1 MRRYWVSIVSAA
13 VVIFMAL
20 FMRDFVRE
28 GIIIP
33 FFRLARFFQSFPQE
47 VLWFFFLGLVV
58 YVAAK
63 SQKNWEIQK
72 RKNKKTK
79 TEQLGRI
86 ENLAILIK
94 QARQGT
100 YTRERLARHLG
111 ELALQ
116 TLAYQ
121 ERHSLD
127 VMKARLR
134 RGNLNVPP
142 DIMNYL
148 QAGLSWEHAFHQR
161 KGRWPFRKQILSSPL
176 DLDPLK
182 VVEFIE
188 SLLEV
193 SSDAKARGST

>member
-1 MRRYWVSIVSAA
+1 MRRYWFSIVSAA
-13 VVIFMAL
+13 AVIFMAL

-63 SQKNWEIQK
+63 SLKNWEIQK

-86 ENLAILIK
+86 ESLAILIK

-100 YTRERLARHLG
+100 YTRERLARRLG
-111 ELALQ
+111 ELTLQ

-127 VMKARLR
+127 AMKARLR
-134 RGNLNVPP
+134 RGDLNVPP
-142 DIMNYL
+142 DILNYL

-176 DLDPLK
+176 DLDPLE

>member
-1 MRRYWVSIVSAA
+1 MRRYWFSIVSAA
-13 VVIFMAL
+13 AVIFMAL

-33 FFRLARFFQSFPQE
+33 FFKLARLFQSFPQE

-63 SQKNWEIQK
+63 SLKNWEIQK

-86 ENLAILIK
+86 ESLAILIK

-100 YTRERLARHLG
+100 YTRERLARRLG
-111 ELALQ
+111 ELTLQ

-127 VMKARLR
+127 AMKARLR
-134 RGNLNVPP
+134 RGDLNVPP
-142 DIMNYL
+142 DILNYL

-176 DLDPLK
+176 DLDPLE

>member
-1 MRRYWVSIVSAA
+1 MRRYWFSIVLAA
-13 VVIFMAL
+13 AVIFMAL
-20 FMRDFVRE
+20 FMRDFVRD
-28 GIIIP
+28 GVVIP
-33 FFRLARFFQSFPQE
+33 FSRFVRFLQSFPQE
-47 VLWFFFLGLVV
+47 VLWLFFLGIIV
-58 YVAAK
+58 YAAAK
-63 SQKNWEIQK
+63 SQKNWERQK
-72 RKNKKTK
+72 KKNKNTKTK
-79 TEQLGRI
+79 QLGRI
-86 ENLAILIK
+86 ESLAILIK

-100 YTRERLARHLG
+100 YTRERLARRLG
-111 ELALQ
+111 ELTLQ

-134 RGNLNVPP
+134 RGDLNVPP
-142 DIMNYL
+142 DILSYL
-148 QAGLSWEHAFHQR
+148 QAGLSWEHTFHQK

-176 DLDPLK
+176 DLDPHE